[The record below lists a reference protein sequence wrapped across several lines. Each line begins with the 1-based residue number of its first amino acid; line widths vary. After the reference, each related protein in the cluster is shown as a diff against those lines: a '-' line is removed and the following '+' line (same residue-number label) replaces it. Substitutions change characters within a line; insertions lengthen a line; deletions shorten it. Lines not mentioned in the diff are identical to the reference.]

1 MKSFL
6 RKIIPQWV
14 VNKSKHLPMA
24 ILANFKYGFP
34 AKKLTVIGVTGTDGK
49 TTTVNMIYHILK
61 SAGKKVSMIS
71 TINAVIGDK
80 TQDIGFHVTSPDPMD
95 VQKYLKEAVQAGSE
109 YMVLEVSS
117 HSLDQYRFWGVKFDV
132 GVITN
137 ITHDHLDYHKTWEN
151 YLLAKTKI
159 IKNARVAVLYQAEKH
174 FKRAEKIAKG
184 KVVSFGLT
192 KNADF
197 NPVKFPLKIGLLGE
211 FNLLNALATSAVA
224 VNLGIDSKTVK
235 KSLEEFKS
243 LNGRMEFF
251 ENELG
256 IKIVI
261 DFAAT
266 PNSLENS
273 LKTLRRETKDRL
285 ISVFG
290 SAGLRDVEKRSM
302 MGEISAKYADM
313 TVVTAEDP
321 RGHLD
326 EINEQIKSGAEK
338 AGGKIDENLFVI
350 PDRKEAI
357 RFAIKD
363 LAKKGDLVGV
373 FGKSHE
379 KSMNLDGKNE
389 IPWSDKEAIE
399 RVLLAKSEARNTK
412 SETNSKS

>member
-1 MKSFL
+1 MKSLL
-6 RKIIPQWV
+6 RKIIPQKL
-14 VNKSKHLPMA
+14 VNNFKHLPVA
-24 ILANFKYGFP
+24 VWANVKYGFP

-117 HSLDQYRFWGVKFDV
+117 HSLDQYRFCGVKFDV

-211 FNLLNALATSAVA
+211 FNLLNALAASAVG
-224 VNLGIDSKTVK
+224 VSLGVDAKIIKN
-235 KSLEEFKS
+235 SLSEFKS
-243 LNGRMEFF
+243 LNGRME
-251 ENELG
+251 EVKNDLG
-256 IKIVI
+256 IKIYI

-273 LKTLRRETKDRL
+273 LKAL
-285 ISVFG
+285 
-290 SAGLRDVEKRSM
+290 
-302 MGEISAKYADM
+302 
-313 TVVTAEDP
+313 
-321 RGHLD
+321 
-326 EINEQIKSGAEK
+326 
-338 AGGKIDENLFVI
+338 
-350 PDRKEAI
+350 RKE
-357 RFAIKD
+357 
-363 LAKKGDLVGV
+363 
-373 FGKSHE
+373 
-379 KSMNLDGKNE
+379 
-389 IPWSDKEAIE
+389 
-399 RVLLAKSEARNTK
+399 
-412 SETNSKS
+412 